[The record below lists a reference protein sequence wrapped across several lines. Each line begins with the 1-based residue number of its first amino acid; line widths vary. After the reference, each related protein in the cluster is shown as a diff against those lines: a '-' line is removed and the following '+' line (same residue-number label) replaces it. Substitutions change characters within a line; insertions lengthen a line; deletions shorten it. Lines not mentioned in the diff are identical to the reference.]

1 MCVNNM
7 SVGFL
12 TRL

>member
-1 MCVNNM
+1 M

-12 TRL
+12 TDT